1 MISQQQETQR
11 AEQMVERFVRRFQP
25 SYKLLACHAA
35 LPLVLT
41 PELLN
46 FLRVQFLRG
55 EVPWVAEVDLLL
67 SDLCRQVGYE
77 LYAMDTA
84 VRAYLLEEMKREF
97 GDERMKEVARLLISY
112 VKHIYQNNSYI
123 SPKELQAQQW
133 AAMVYIEPETA
144 AREIAQDFQSTAIG
158 RSLVNRAEIARLAK
172 ITEELAPELNSY
184 AQLVRYAQLV
194 GQVLT
199 DASGVEESELRRSY
213 YVAGVELC
221 LPEELIPPKILTAD
235 LGLQSTLTIDSPDS
249 IPGFPPLQTF
259 QFKTPKI
266 SFEEET
272 KTPVG
277 VKPQS
282 FTFELI
288 TVELKKTGLFR
299 RTTELTYHKKQQHN
313 LYFIEDLGNGIELE
327 MVQIPSGTFVMGA
340 PENEKGSSDS
350 ERPQHTV
357 KVPNFLMSRYL
368 VTQRQWRLIAILLP
382 KVNRNLEPEPSY
394 FKRDALPVEKISWY
408 DAVEFCA
415 RLSNY
420 TGREYRLP
428 SEAEWEYACRA
439 GTNTPFHFGETITSE
454 LANYRA
460 IETYAS
466 QSKGIYRKR
475 TTSVG
480 KFHANAFGLHDMH
493 GNVWEWCLD
502 DLHDNY
508 KNAPTDGSTWFNDD
522 NNLFQKSDR
531 AVLRGGSWDFNP
543 AYCRSAYRNNLYEAE
558 RNLTHNSVG
567 FRIVRTFRRGR

>member
-11 AEQMVERFVRRFQP
+11 AEQIVERFVRRFQP

-84 VRAYLLEEMKREF
+84 VRAYLLEEMKREL
-97 GDERMKEVARLLISY
+97 GSERMKEVARLLISY

-133 AAMVYIEPETA
+133 AAMVYIETETA

-158 RSLVNRAEIARLAK
+158 TSLVNRAEIARLAK
-172 ITEELAPELNSY
+172 ITQELAPQLNSY

-194 GQVLT
+194 SQVLT

-213 YVAGVELC
+213 IVGGVELS
-221 LPEELIPPKILTAD
+221 LPEELMPPKILTAD
-235 LGLQSTLTIDSPDS
+235 LGLQSTLTIDSPNS
-249 IPGFPPLQTF
+249 IPGFPPLRTF
-259 QFKTPKI
+259 QFRTPSI

-272 KTPVG
+272 KTSAG
-277 VKPQS
+277 IKPQS
-282 FTFELI
+282 FTFEVV

-299 RTTELTYHKKQQHN
+299 RKTELLYHTKQQQN

-350 ERPQHTV
+350 ERPQNTV
-357 KVPNFLMSRYL
+357 KIPVFLMSRYQ

-394 FKRDALPVEKISWY
+394 FKRDDFPVEKVSWY

-420 TGREYRLP
+420 TGRKYRLP

-439 GTNTPFHFGETITSE
+439 GTTTPFHFGETITSD

-460 IETYAS
+460 IEIYANGS
-466 QSKGIYRKR
+466 EGRYRKR
-475 TTSVG
+475 TTSVE
-480 KFHANAFGLHDMH
+480 KFPANAFGLYNMH

-508 KNAPTDGSTWFNDD
+508 ENAPTNGSAWFNDD

-543 AYCRSAYRNNLYEAE
+543 VYCRSAYRNNLYQSG
-558 RNLTHNSVG
+558 RNLILNSIG
-567 FRIVRTFRRGR
+567 FRIVRTFN

>member
-11 AEQMVERFVRRFQP
+11 AEQIVERFVHRFQP

-84 VRAYLLEEMKREF
+84 VRAYLLEEMKREL
-97 GDERMKEVARLLISY
+97 GNERMKEVARLLISY
-112 VKHIYQNNSYI
+112 VKHLYQNNPYI
-123 SPKELQAQQW
+123 SPKELQVQQW

-172 ITEELAPELNSY
+172 ITQELAPQLNSY
-184 AQLVRYAQLV
+184 AELVRYAELV
-194 GQVLT
+194 SQVLT

-213 YVAGVELC
+213 SVAGVELSV
-221 LPEELIPPKILTAD
+221 PEELMPPKILTAG
-235 LGLQSTLTIDSPDS
+235 LGLQSIVETSSPNS

-259 QFKTPKI
+259 QFRIPTI
-266 SFEEET
+266 SLEEET
-272 KTPVG
+272 ETPADISL
-277 VKPQS
+277 Q
-282 FTFELI
+282 TFAFEVATI
-288 TVELKKTGLFR
+288 ELKKSGFFGR
-299 RTTELTYHKKQQHN
+299 DTELIIHRQQQQN
-313 LYFIEDLGNGIELE
+313 QYFSEDLENGILLQ
-327 MVQIPSGTFVMGA
+327 MVKIPGGTFTMGA
-340 PENEKGSSDS
+340 PKDEKGSSDS
-350 ERPQHTV
+350 ERPQHLV
-357 KVPNFLMSRYL
+357 KVPTFFIGKYQ
-368 VTQRQWRLIAILLP
+368 VTQAQWRAVAVLP
-382 KVNRNLEPEPSY
+382 KVNHDLEPEPSY
-394 FKRDALPVEKISWY
+394 FKRDRLPVEKVSWY

-420 TGREYRLP
+420 TRREYRLA

-439 GTNTPFHFGETITSE
+439 GTATPFHFGKTITNE

-460 IETYAS
+460 RETYAS
-466 QSKGIYRKR
+466 ESEGKYRKS

-480 KFHANAFGLHDMH
+480 IFPANAFGLHDMH
-493 GNVWEWCLD
+493 GNIWEWCLD

-508 KNAPTDGSTWFNDD
+508 ENAPTDGSAWFNDD
-522 NNLFQKSDR
+522 NNLFQKSHR

-543 AYCRSAYRNNLYEAE
+543 VYCRSAYRNNLYQSG
-558 RNLTHNSVG
+558 RNLVLNSIG
-567 FRIVRTFRRGR
+567 FRVVCCPNVEE

>member
-11 AEQMVERFVRRFQP
+11 AEQIVERFVRRFQP

-84 VRAYLLEEMKREF
+84 VRAYLIEEMKREF

-112 VKHIYQNNSYI
+112 VKYIYQNNPYI

-172 ITEELAPELNSY
+172 ITQELAPQLNSY

-194 GQVLT
+194 SQVLI

-213 YVAGVELC
+213 FVAGVELSV
-221 LPEELIPPKILTAD
+221 PEELMPPKILTAD
-235 LGLQSTLTIDSPDS
+235 SSNS
-249 IPGFPPLQTF
+249 IRGFPPLQTF
-259 QFKTPKI
+259 QFRTPTI
-266 SFEEET
+266 FLEEET
-272 KTPVG
+272 EKSAG
-277 VKPQS
+277 VNLQL
-282 FTFELI
+282 FTFEVATI
-288 TVELKKTGLFR
+288 ELRKTGVFQRKTFR
-299 RTTELTYHKKQQHN
+299 RETELIIHRQQQQN
-313 LYFIEDLGNGIELE
+313 QYFIEDLGNGILLE
-327 MVQIPSGTFVMGA
+327 MVKIPGGTFTMGA
-340 PENEKGSSDS
+340 PKDEKGRGDR
-350 ERPQHTV
+350 ETPQHRV
-357 KVPNFLMSRYL
+357 NVPPFFIGKYP
-368 VTQRQWRLIAILLP
+368 VTQAQWKAVAALP
-382 KVNRNLEPEPSY
+382 EINHDLKPEPSK
-394 FKRDALPVEKISWY
+394 FKGVNLPVEQVSWY
-408 DAVEFCA
+408 DTIEFSA

-439 GTNTPFHFGETITSE
+439 GTITPFHFGETITSE

-460 IETYAS
+460 RQTYAS
-466 QSKGIYRKR
+466 EPKGEYREQ
-475 TTSVG
+475 TTTIG
-480 KFHANAFGLHDMH
+480 EFPPNAFGLYDMH
-493 GNVWEWCLD
+493 GNVWEWCFD
-502 DLHDNY
+502 DWHSNY
-508 KNAPTDGSTWFNDD
+508 EGAPTDGSPWFDEKN
-522 NNLFQKSDR
+522 NNLYHKKLSSIS
-531 AVLRGGSWDFNP
+531 VLRGGSWFTSP
-543 AYCRSAYRNNLYEAE
+543 ERCRSAYRYVG
-558 RNLTHNSVG
+558 RWSIRHHIDSYSG
-567 FRIVRTFRRGR
+567 FRVVCGVGRTF

>member
-11 AEQMVERFVRRFQP
+11 AEQIVERFVRRFQP

-84 VRAYLLEEMKREF
+84 VRAYLLEEMKREL
-97 GDERMKEVARLLISY
+97 GSERMKEVARLLISY

-133 AAMVYIEPETA
+133 AAMVYIETETA

-158 RSLVNRAEIARLAK
+158 TSLVNRAEIARLAK
-172 ITEELAPELNSY
+172 ITQELAPQLNSY

-194 GQVLT
+194 SQVLT

-213 YVAGVELC
+213 IVGGVELS
-221 LPEELIPPKILTAD
+221 LPEELMPPKILTAD
-235 LGLQSTLTIDSPDS
+235 LGLQSTLTIDSPNS
-249 IPGFPPLQTF
+249 IPGFPPLRTF
-259 QFKTPKI
+259 QFRTPSI

-272 KTPVG
+272 KTSAG
-277 VKPQS
+277 IKPQS
-282 FTFELI
+282 FTFEVV

-299 RTTELTYHKKQQHN
+299 RKTELLYHTKQQQN

-357 KVPNFLMSRYL
+357 KIPVFLMSRYQ

-394 FKRDALPVEKISWY
+394 FKRDDFPVEKVSWY

-420 TGREYRLP
+420 TGRKYRLP

-439 GTNTPFHFGETITSE
+439 GTTTPFHFGETITSD

-460 IETYAS
+460 IEIYANGS
-466 QSKGIYRKR
+466 EGRYRKR
-475 TTSVG
+475 TTSVE
-480 KFHANAFGLHDMH
+480 KFPANAFGLYNMH

-508 KNAPTDGSTWFNDD
+508 ENAPTNGSAWFNDD

-543 AYCRSAYRNNLYEAE
+543 VYCRSAYRNNLYQSG
-558 RNLTHNSVG
+558 RNLILNSIG
-567 FRIVRTFRRGR
+567 FRIVRTFN